1 MFHHGK
7 NTSSGFGTGLLA
19 GAVVGAGLALL
30 YAPKAGA
37 ELRGDIGES
46 AGALRDSMTE
56 RYRDLAA
63 RVAGRLDT
71 LLARVER
78 AADRLEAEARD
89 LVEAGAEAIPSGR
102 RTNG

>member
-1 MFHHGK
+1 MFHHDK
-7 NTSSGFGTGLLA
+7 STSSGFTTGLLA

-30 YAPKAGA
+30 YAPKAGV
-37 ELRGDIGES
+37 ELRGEIGES
-46 AGALRDSMTE
+46 VTALRDAMTD
-56 RYRDLAA
+56 RYRDLAE

-78 AADRLEAEARD
+78 AAEHLEAEARD
-89 LVEAGAEAIPSGR
+89 LVEAGAETVPSPR

>member
-1 MFHHGK
+1 MFHHDK
-7 NTSSGFGTGLLA
+7 STSSGFATGLLA

-37 ELRGDIGES
+37 ELRGDLGES
-46 AGALRDSMTE
+46 VGALRDQVSD
-56 RYRDLAA
+56 RYRDLAD
-63 RVAGRLDT
+63 RVASRLET

-78 AADRLEAEARD
+78 AADNLEAEARD
-89 LVEAGAEAIPSGR
+89 LVDAGAEAIPSVR